1 MVAAC
6 ARLGEAAIAVEWPA
20 ADLATDREG
29 SGLSAALF
37 AAACG
42 MQFVLPNRTTL
53 RATREAGLVQ
63 IALSQVIRFPI
74 RMALSTAAGK

>member
-1 MVAAC
+1 MQQFC
-6 ARLGEAAIAVEWPA
+6 

-63 IALSQVIRFPI
+63 IAITQVTIQLASDEP
-74 RMALSTAAGK
+74 TENWAGRGHVDV